1 MFNLKFLIMA
11 TTVKQNGTSKK
22 DTASVKKEVQKKLT
36 DEAIG
41 KAASTEK
48 TVASK
53 KATISLDDRIQ
64 NFEKLRGLA
73 TQRERLTQTLNELT
87 KFNYNQGD
95 SASFYIRDSH
105 NLEFKTTNT
114 NLIKLVTTH
123 LQSTLEERKSEIE
136 EQILQFEL

>member
-1 MFNLKFLIMA
+1 MA
-11 TTVKQNGTSKK
+11 TTVKQNGTAKK

-48 TVASK
+48 ALASK
-53 KATISLDDRIQ
+53 KATINLDDRIQ

-136 EQILQFEL
+136 EQIVEFEL

>member
-1 MFNLKFLIMA
+1 M
-11 TTVKQNGTSKK
+11 
-22 DTASVKKEVQKKLT
+22 
-36 DEAIG
+36 
-41 KAASTEK
+41 
-48 TVASK
+48 
-53 KATISLDDRIQ
+53 DDRIQ

-73 TQRERLTQTLNELT
+73 TQRERLNQTLSELT

-136 EQILQFEL
+136 EQIVKFEL

>member
-1 MFNLKFLIMA
+1 MA

-136 EQILQFEL
+136 EQIVKFEL

>member
-1 MFNLKFLIMA
+1 MA

-73 TQRERLTQTLNELT
+73 TQRERLSQTLNELT

-136 EQILQFEL
+136 EQIVEFEL

>member
-1 MFNLKFLIMA
+1 MA
-11 TTVKQNGTSKK
+11 TTVKQNGTAKMEN
-22 DTASVKKEVQKKLT
+22 APVKKEVRRKLP

-48 TVASK
+48 TVAPK
-53 KATISLDDRIQ
+53 KATISLEDRIQ

-95 SASFYIRDSH
+95 SCSFYIRDSH

-114 NLIKLVTTH
+114 NLIKLVTEH

-136 EQILQFEL
+136 GQIVQFEL